1 MEPEAYASAA
11 HRYIG
16 VFPAQG
22 GTWFTFNS
30 LSGAGI
36 IYFCKLK
43 HLEPGG
49 PR

>member
-1 MEPEAYASAA
+1 MLQLHTDTLVFSIAA
-11 HRYIG
+11 K
-16 VFPAQG
+16 VAQG

>member
-16 VFPAQG
+16 IFTAQG
-22 GTWFTFNS
+22 STWFTFNS